1 MKRIS
6 IFILLLVILWVLGSA
21 GCAKK
26 SPEEALR
33 EAEMKLRKG
42 DLIGARI
49 DLKELL
55 RKYPDHQLTTEARF
69 MLAHCYF
76 AERDYTQCRS
86 HTELLLKQF
95 GVKDERGRAAFEL
108 IMNTYR
114 MEGRFADGIAEAE
127 KLLKE
132 LKPEDEFGFKIKCM
146 IADLLVDDKKT
157 TDAISRLNNLIA
169 IGKDDLQRTAAL
181 ERQVSIYSQ
190 MNNFDEAIR
199 IYGEYYDKYPEYE
212 NKNDLIAGQAFF
224 YDMKGDK
231 DKARELF
238 AKAIQGYQ
246 EMFDKTLDRSKKAE
260 FLFRQAKTYE
270 LHKEFATAREK
281 YQMILKDF
289 SDTPFTQSTL
299 FAIGDS
305 YYLERQID
313 KALNYYQ
320 EILKSQAQNP
330 QVVQLARARIAAMLR
345 QQAGTRASTQPTS
358 PTLIQQPA
366 DEEK

>member
-6 IFILLLVILWVLGSA
+6 VFILLLGILWVLGSA

-26 SPEEALR
+26 SPDEALR

-55 RKYPDHQLTTEARF
+55 RKYPDHPITTDVRF

-76 AERDYTQCRS
+76 AERDFTQCRN
-86 HTELLLKQF
+86 HAEILLKQF
-95 GVKDERGRAAFEL
+95 GVQDDRGKAAFEL

-127 KLLKE
+127 KLLKG

-157 TDAISRLNNLIA
+157 TDAISRLNDLIA
-169 IGKDDLQRTAAL
+169 IGKDDLQRLSAL
-181 ERQVSIYSQ
+181 EREVSIYND
-190 MNNFDEAIR
+190 MNNFDQAIR
-199 IYGEYYDKYPEYE
+199 LYGEYYEKHPEYE
-212 NKNDLIAGQAFF
+212 NRNDLIAGQAYF
-224 YDMKGDK
+224 YSMKGDK

-238 AKAIQGYQ
+238 DKAIQGYQ
-246 EMFDKTLDRSKKAE
+246 EILDKTLDRGKKAE
-260 FLFRQAKTYE
+260 ILFRQAKTYE
-270 LHKEFATAREK
+270 LRKDYATAREK
-281 YQMILKDF
+281 YQMILKDL
-289 SDTPFTQSTL
+289 SDTPFTQSAL
-299 FAIGDS
+299 FALGDS
-305 YYLERQID
+305 YYVEQQFD

-320 EILKSQAQNP
+320 ELLKSQAQNP
-330 QVVQLARARIAAMLR
+330 QVVQLARARIAAILR
-345 QQAGTRASTQPTS
+345 QQAGTRASTKPSS
-358 PTLIQQPA
+358 PTLVQQPE